1 MRTTMDA
8 PNQRRHMQ
16 WFVLF
21 LVNLTIPVLLIW
33 KFRLGEITE
42 RNAVISAA
50 ICVVGLNAA
59 VLYGFRKGT
68 QSSSDRLP
76 PKFIAAAAM
85 FALAGFSATALTVS
99 HVAHHDS
106 DLDLAMSDTPLDSI
120 QPPRTR
126 LIVELIRQTAANSR
140 ENDKVIAEARKH
152 PLDPEVYSPQSFSSV
167 DVMNRTVA
175 RLTAFVAA
183 DAEYYGKQQSAQRH
197 FREQMA
203 IVDPAYLESWNNSR
217 SPQASADAT
226 TEEVQGEWLESVKA
240 LYDYAAGHYGEL
252 LIRDGKVQFSTPGTN
267 VAFNDQMVR
276 SKALHDKLL
285 SAVQRGVGVH
295 RQAREKFLV
304 P

>member
-197 FREQMA
+197 F
-203 IVDPAYLESWNNSR
+203 
-217 SPQASADAT
+217 
-226 TEEVQGEWLESVKA
+226 
-240 LYDYAAGHYGEL
+240 
-252 LIRDGKVQFSTPGTN
+252 
-267 VAFNDQMVR
+267 
-276 SKALHDKLL
+276 
-285 SAVQRGVGVH
+285 
-295 RQAREKFLV
+295 
-304 P
+304 